1 MNLTRSEQELELV
14 LLEFVQLGIME
25 VVSQSSDL
33 SPGFGFTR
41 IHMERVVSRDEHY
54 IAYLKKEHNVDTT
67 EQHIENFKKALKNSS
82 IQKKLH

>member
-1 MNLTRSEQELELV
+1 MNMTRSEQELELV

-41 IHMERVVSRDEHY
+41 THMERVVSRDKQY

-67 EQHIENFKKALKNSS
+67 EQHIENFKKALENSN